1 MMTISERIQ
10 KIFAQEDLNFLL
22 TNRIP
27 RLTATH
33 LVGWFSQIKSPM
45 LAHLSITVWRW
56 FSGLDLT
63 ESREQRFDSLH
74 DCFVR
79 ELKDG
84 ARPVDRDPQT
94 MVSPC
99 DGIVGACG
107 QVVDGQVVQAKGF
120 P

>member
-27 RLTATH
+27 RLSATH
-33 LVGWFSQIKSPM
+33 FVGWFSQIKSPM
-45 LAHLSITVWRW
+45 LAQMSITVWRW
-56 FSGLDLT
+56 FSGLDLS
-63 ESREQRFDSLH
+63 ESRQQRFDSLH
-74 DCFVR
+74 ECFIR

-84 ARPVDRDPQT
+84 ARPVDPDPQT
-94 MVSPC
+94 MASPC

-107 QVVDGQVVQAKGF
+107 QVVDGQVL
-120 P
+120 